1 MSYHYHHH
9 HSHPRNRD
17 EDNQRFSRG
26 SRYAGEEERYRTAS
40 HRKRRSSGDS
50 HQFARKSSRYEPS
63 PCGRETS
70 GASDFERMARS
81 MLAGTL
87 VEPGDVS
94 GAGSSSYSTSPP
106 SNPDIYPVFGKPIP
120 RPAPVMFGEMYRSEN
135 GIFETNLLAPPP
147 PAWSEEPP
155 VIDLCEDQDICQPS
169 CQTSVRL
176 NHPVNHPV
184 VSELQRTEEEMV
196 ARAEACLSESDQS
209 PSRVLQLDRFVSR
222 EQLSSLYQF
231 AIILPCSHQVC
242 RGRGRGRN
250 CYHLPHLKDQTST
263 GQTVLEFTSEAKAAI
278 FQRVLSSQ
286 GFQSEFVASSRS
298 CQEINLTSLLVR
310 EEFRVGIPRSR
321 TTRKETY
328 CVCPVI
334 LHCLSSASVEDGLV
348 SAPIKISLYTGG
360 PDLYHSYNTYLTCY
374 CRI

>member
-1 MSYHYHHH
+1 
-9 HSHPRNRD
+9 
-17 EDNQRFSRG
+17 
-26 SRYAGEEERYRTAS
+26 
-40 HRKRRSSGDS
+40 
-50 HQFARKSSRYEPS
+50 
-63 PCGRETS
+63 
-70 GASDFERMARS
+70 MARS

-94 GAGSSSYSTSPP
+94 AAGSSSYSTSTSPP

-155 VIDLCEDQDICQPS
+155 VIDLCEAPDICQPS
-169 CQTSVRL
+169 TQSSVRL

-184 VSELQRTEEEMV
+184 VSELQRTEEEM
-196 ARAEACLSESDQS
+196 AALAEACLSVSDQS

-222 EQLSSLYQF
+222 EQLSSLYQLAF
-231 AIILPCSHQVC
+231 ILPCSHQVC
-242 RGRGRGRN
+242 QGRGRGWN
-250 CYHLPHLKDQTST
+250 CYHLPHVKDPTST

-286 GFQSEFVASSRS
+286 GLQSEFVASSRS
-298 CQEINLTSLLVR
+298 CQQIKLTSLRVR
-310 EEFRVGIPRSR
+310 EEFRVGIPKR
-321 TTRKETY
+321 TTMETY

-348 SAPIKISLYTGG
+348 SAPIKISLYTGP
-360 PDLYHSYNTYLTCY
+360 PDLYHSHNTD
-374 CRI
+374 